1 MLVVQL
7 DHKVQLVGVK
17 AEHVQVE
24 AMGVVAMLL
33 KMVLL
38 IQVEEDL
45 GVSPLL
51 MVMEGVE

>member
-38 IQVEEDL
+38 IQVEEDQVVGHL
-45 GVSPLL
+45 VLVVVGQ
-51 MVMEGVE
+51 E